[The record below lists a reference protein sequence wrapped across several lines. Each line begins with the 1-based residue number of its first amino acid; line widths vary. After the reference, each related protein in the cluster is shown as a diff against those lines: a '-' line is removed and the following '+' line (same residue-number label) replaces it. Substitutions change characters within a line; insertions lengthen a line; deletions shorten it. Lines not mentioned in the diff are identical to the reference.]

1 MTHYA
6 LCWTVHGDCDLCC
19 NGVYDCLNLTW
30 NHALLL
36 ASVLISD
43 AMNTRPLVSRAT
55 KRMWAICSDFD
66 VWMLRFVEIVILF
79 NLIHHIIFS
88 LLFLWLCISFKF
100 HSAENQNFII
110 FLCCIHVKCQI
121 LQCFIG
127 TNYLKPSHGILH
139 FEVLLIPPIYIKSF

>member
-88 LLFLWLCISFKF
+88 LLLLWLCIPFLGSLLCRTIIRLKGSGQNHHKKFFVFKV
-100 HSAENQNFII
+100 I
-110 FLCCIHVKCQI
+110 FDV
-121 LQCFIG
+121 F
-127 TNYLKPSHGILH
+127 
-139 FEVLLIPPIYIKSF
+139 